1 MALPKHTGPGA
12 LTRKECGYTAPS
24 HEELMKELEY
34 ITEEMGGTVEHLHT
48 GDHSGRT
55 SRKIVIEYDIKEKEK
70 N

>member
-1 MALPKHTGPGA
+1 MPLPKSNGPGA
-12 LTRKECGYTAPS
+12 LTRKEFGYTAPS
-24 HEELMKELEY
+24 HEELIKELEY
-34 ITEEMGGTVEHLHT
+34 ITEEMGGTVEHLYT

>member
-24 HEELMKELEY
+24 REELMKELEY
-34 ITEEMGGTVEHLHT
+34 ITEELGGTLSVNNFS
-48 GDHSGRT
+48 DGRRT
-55 SRKIVIEYDIKEKEK
+55 WKKIEIDYDKKEKEK